1 MAGGSLRGR
10 RAPALKGALGRKEG
24 LEESA
29 AWGEGPPVPEAAT
42 LLQPR
47 GDHVPGAAATRRG
60 SRGAGP
66 AARAQEAGVPG
77 YARGARARCRTHRG
91 CRRNRPSC
99 GERAGL
105 GAQRGGRFIQHTDRA
120 AAAEPDAIV
129 LSVARCGF

>member
-66 AARAQEAGVPG
+66 AARAEEAGVPG
-77 YARGARARCRTHRG
+77 YAREARARCRTHRG